1 MESIKEIENIVC
13 KEFGKKPSTVN
24 SLSGGSIN
32 RVYHLVV
39 EKVEFVIKI
48 NLSNRFPTMF
58 EKEKRGLEILSHST
72 FKIPKPI
79 AFGTL
84 ENFDYLVLEYIQ
96 PGSSI
101 NWEIFGFKLAQLHKI
116 THSQFG
122 LDHNNYI
129 GSLEQ
134 NNNYKS
140 TWEEFYSNFRLLPLT
155 EKARDKQL
163 ILKSDVNKIEKL
175 CLKLNEL
182 IPNTKPSLIHGD
194 LWSGNLIS
202 DKNNEPVL
210 IDPAVYYAH
219 PEMDWAMLS
228 LFGNYPTIA
237 VEKYNEINPIEKD
250 FEKRKE
256 IHQLYPLLVHLILFG
271 KGYYRSIMSI
281 IEKFY

>member
-1 MESIKEIENIVC
+1 MENIKESENIVW

-24 SLSGGSIN
+24 SFSGGSIN

-39 EKVEFVIKI
+39 GKAEFVIKI
-48 NLSNRFPTMF
+48 NLSNRFPNMF
-58 EKEKRGLEILSHST
+58 EKEKKGLELLAKSS

-79 AFGTL
+79 AFGAL
-84 ENFDYLVLEYIQ
+84 ENFDYLILEYIQ

-101 NWEIFGFKLAQLHKI
+101 NWGIFGEKLAEMHRK
-116 THSQFG
+116 TSSNFG
-122 LDHNNYI
+122 LNYNNYI

-140 TWEEFYSNFRLLPLT
+140 TWEEFYSNCRLLPLT
-155 EKARDKQL
+155 EIARNQQL

-228 LFGNYPTIA
+228 LFGNYQTIA
-237 VEKYNEINPIEKD
+237 MEKYNEINPIEKD

-271 KGYYRSIMSI
+271 KGYYRSVMSI
-281 IEKFY
+281 IEKFN

>member
-1 MESIKEIENIVC
+1 MEGIKEIENIVC

-116 THSQFG
+116 THTQFG

-140 TWEEFYSNFRLLPLT
+140 TWEEFYSNFRLLPLI
-155 EKARDKQL
+155 EKARDQQL

-237 VEKYNEINPIEKD
+237 IEKYNEINPIEKD

-271 KGYYRSIMSI
+271 KGYYRSVMSI
-281 IEKFY
+281 IEKFN

>member
-1 MESIKEIENIVC
+1 MIVINKILQKVIAKTPKNIQLL
-13 KEFGKKPSTVN
+13 T
-24 SLSGGSIN
+24 GGDIN
-32 RVYHLVV
+32 QVYHCTFDKQDLVV
-39 EKVEFVIKI
+39 KLNSANK
-48 NLSNRFPTMF
+48 FPNMF
-58 EKEKRGLEILSHST
+58 KKEKKGLELLAKST

-84 ENFDYLVLEYIQ
+84 ENFDYLIMEYIQ
-96 PGSSI
+96 PGNEL
-101 NWEIFGFKLAQLHKI
+101 NWIKFGQNLALMHQI
-116 THSQFG
+116 TNQNFG
-122 LDHNNYI
+122 LDYDNYI
-129 GSLEQ
+129 GSIQ
-134 NNNYKS
+134 QINNYEDG
-140 TWEEFYSNFRLLPLT
+140 WEEFYSNFRLLPLT
-155 EKARDKQL
+155 EKARNLQL
-163 ILKSDVNKIEKL
+163 ILKNDVSKIEKI

-210 IDPAVYYAH
+210 IDPAVYYGH

-237 VEKYNEINPIEKD
+237 MEKYNEINPSEKG

-271 KGYYRSIMSI
+271 EAYYSPVMNIVK
-281 IEKFY
+281 KFN

>member
-1 MESIKEIENIVC
+1 MEGIKEIENIVC

-155 EKARDKQL
+155 EKARDQQL

-228 LFGNYPTIA
+228 LFGNYPTVA
-237 VEKYNEINPIEKD
+237 MEKYNEIHPIEKD

-271 KGYYRSIMSI
+271 KGYYRSVMSI
-281 IEKFY
+281 IEKFN

>member
-271 KGYYRSIMSI
+271 KGYYRSVMSI
-281 IEKFY
+281 IEKFN

>member
-48 NLSNRFPTMF
+48 NLSNRFPNMF
-58 EKEKRGLEILSHST
+58 EKEKKGLELLAKSS
-72 FKIPKPI
+72 FKIPNPI

-101 NWEIFGFKLAQLHKI
+101 NWEIFGFKLAQLHNI
-116 THSQFG
+116 TNSQFG

-237 VEKYNEINPIEKD
+237 MEKYNEINPIEKD

-271 KGYYRSIMSI
+271 KGYYRSVMSI
-281 IEKFY
+281 IEKFN

>member
-1 MESIKEIENIVC
+1 MIVVNKILQKVIANTPKNIQLL
-13 KEFGKKPSTVN
+13 T
-24 SLSGGSIN
+24 GGDIN
-32 RVYHLVV
+32 QVYHCTFDKQDLVV
-39 EKVEFVIKI
+39 KLNSANK
-48 NLSNRFPTMF
+48 FPNMF
-58 EKEKRGLEILSHST
+58 EKEKKGLELLAKST

-116 THSQFG
+116 THTQFG

-140 TWEEFYSNFRLLPLT
+140 TWEEFYSNFRLLPLI
-155 EKARDKQL
+155 EKARDQQL

-182 IPNTKPSLIHGD
+182 IPITKPSLIHGD

-237 VEKYNEINPIEKD
+237 IEKYNEINPIEKD

-271 KGYYRSIMSI
+271 KGYYRSVMSI
-281 IEKFY
+281 IEKFN

>member
-1 MESIKEIENIVC
+1 LIVVNKILQKVIANTPKNIQLL
-13 KEFGKKPSTVN
+13 T
-24 SLSGGSIN
+24 GGDIN
-32 RVYHLVV
+32 QVYHCTFDKQDLVV
-39 EKVEFVIKI
+39 KLNSANK
-48 NLSNRFPTMF
+48 FPNMF
-58 EKEKRGLEILSHST
+58 EKEKKGLELLAKST

-155 EKARDKQL
+155 EKARDQQL

-237 VEKYNEINPIEKD
+237 IEKYNEINPIEKD

-271 KGYYRSIMSI
+271 KGYYRSVMSI
-281 IEKFY
+281 IEKFN

>member
-116 THSQFG
+116 AHSQFG

-237 VEKYNEINPIEKD
+237 IEKYNEINPIEKD

-271 KGYYRSIMSI
+271 KGYYRSVMSI
-281 IEKFY
+281 IEKFN

>member
-1 MESIKEIENIVC
+1 MIVVNKILQTVIAKTPKNIQLL
-13 KEFGKKPSTVN
+13 T
-24 SLSGGSIN
+24 GGDIN
-32 RVYHLVV
+32 LVYHCTFDKQDL
-39 EKVEFVIKI
+39 VIKL
-48 NLSNRFPTMF
+48 NSANKFPNMF
-58 EKEKRGLEILSHST
+58 EKEKKGLELLAKSS
-72 FKIPKPI
+72 FKIPKPL

-155 EKARDKQL
+155 EKARDQQL
-163 ILKSDVNKIEKL
+163 ILKNDVSKIEKL

-182 IPNTKPSLIHGD
+182 IPASKPSLIHGD

-210 IDPAVYYAH
+210 IDPAVYYGH

-228 LFGNYPTIA
+228 LFGNYPTVA
-237 VEKYNEINPIEKD
+237 MEKYNEIHPIEKD

-271 KGYYRSIMSI
+271 KGYYRSVMSI
-281 IEKFY
+281 IEKFN

>member
-1 MESIKEIENIVC
+1 MVVNKILQKVIAKTPKNIQLL
-13 KEFGKKPSTVN
+13 T
-24 SLSGGSIN
+24 GGDIN
-32 RVYHLVV
+32 QVYHCTFDKQDLVV
-39 EKVEFVIKI
+39 KLNGANK
-48 NLSNRFPTMF
+48 FPNMF
-58 EKEKRGLEILSHST
+58 EKEKKGLELLAKSS

-84 ENFDYLVLEYIQ
+84 ENFDYLILEYIA
-96 PGSSI
+96 PGEHI
-101 NWEIFGFKLAQLHKI
+101 NWEIFGEKLAEMHRK
-116 THSQFG
+116 TSSNFG
-122 LDHNNYI
+122 LNYNNYI
-129 GSLEQ
+129 GSLKQ

-155 EKARDKQL
+155 EIARNQQL

-228 LFGNYPTIA
+228 LFGNYPTVA
-237 VEKYNEINPIEKD
+237 MEKYNEINPIEKD

-271 KGYYRSIMSI
+271 KGYYRSVMSI
-281 IEKFY
+281 IEKFN

>member
-1 MESIKEIENIVC
+1 MEGIKEIENIVW

-32 RVYHLVV
+32 RVYHLVIG
-39 EKVEFVIKI
+39 KVEFVIKI
-48 NLSNRFPTMF
+48 NLSNRFPNMF
-58 EKEKRGLEILSHST
+58 EKEKKGLELLAKSS

-155 EKARDKQL
+155 EKARDQQL

-182 IPNTKPSLIHGD
+182 IPITKPSLIHGD

-237 VEKYNEINPIEKD
+237 MEKYNEINPIEKD

-271 KGYYRSIMSI
+271 KGYYRSVMSI
-281 IEKFY
+281 IEKFN

>member
-48 NLSNRFPTMF
+48 NLSNRFPNMF
-58 EKEKRGLEILSHST
+58 EKEKKGLELLAKSS
-72 FKIPKPI
+72 FKIPNPI

-101 NWEIFGFKLAQLHKI
+101 NWEIFGFKLAQLHNI
-116 THSQFG
+116 TNSQFG

-182 IPNTKPSLIHGD
+182 IPNTNPSLIHGD

-237 VEKYNEINPIEKD
+237 MEKYNEINPIEKD

-271 KGYYRSIMSI
+271 KGYYRSVMSI
-281 IEKFY
+281 IEKFN